1 MGIPVYIYFSFF
13 FFKLMET
20 GVNGASG
27 ALAQRHANMG
37 NNIENENATRQ
48 LQNMAGRNALDNL
61 LKPNLATKEC
71 RVQVSI
77 SELRK
82 INALSCS
89 KWYSSYAGADLGET
103 LTDFLNLS
111 HCGNQQK
118 VTILPVYTIQGGYYG
133 ISSNA
138 SSSIRQQ
145 LLGRFLRKRVSFLT
159 DK

>member
-1 MGIPVYIYFSFF
+1 MNKYIIKKRKRTNRHTSKQTNKKQKSSICKGMETYICLKHFRKSWAFQYIYFFHI

-48 LQNMAGRNALDNL
+48 LQNMGGRNALDNL
-61 LKPNLATKEC
+61 LKPNLATKKC

-82 INALSCS
+82 KNC
-89 KWYSSYAGADLGET
+89 T
-103 LTDFLNLS
+103 LLFEMILFLCRSRSRRNTD
-111 HCGNQQK
+111 
-118 VTILPVYTIQGGYYG
+118 
-133 ISSNA
+133 
-138 SSSIRQQ
+138 
-145 LLGRFLRKRVSFLT
+145 RFP
-159 DK
+159 

>member
-1 MGIPVYIYFSFF
+1 MNKYIIKKEKEQIDIQASKQTKNKNHQYVRAWKPTFASSILESCGHSNIYIFFIF

-48 LQNMAGRNALDNL
+48 LQNMGGRNALDNL
-61 LKPNLATKEC
+61 LKPNLATKKC

-82 INALSCS
+82 NKLHS
-89 KWYSSYAGADLGET
+89 
-103 LTDFLNLS
+103 
-111 HCGNQQK
+111 
-118 VTILPVYTIQGGYYG
+118 PVRND
-133 ISSNA
+133 S
-138 SSSIRQQ
+138 
-145 LLGRFLRKRVSFLT
+145 LLMQEQI
-159 DK
+159 